1 MLLSIIVAKI
11 FFRFLKTSL
20 VLICVINSHGCFS
33 SHSIVNF
40 KLIVNSTFVLQVVFS
55 SLSDVLNTGIFID
68 VRLKKIIVF

>member
-1 MLLSIIVAKI
+1 M
-11 FFRFLKTSL
+11 
-20 VLICVINSHGCFS
+20 LICVINSHGCFS

-40 KLIVNSTFVLQVVFS
+40 KLIVISTFVLQVVYS